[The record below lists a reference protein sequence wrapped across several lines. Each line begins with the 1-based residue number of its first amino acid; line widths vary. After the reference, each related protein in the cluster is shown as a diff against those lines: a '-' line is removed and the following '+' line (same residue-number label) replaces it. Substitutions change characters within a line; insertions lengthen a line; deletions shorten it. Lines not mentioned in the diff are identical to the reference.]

1 MAKYTKDDVKEALDD
16 KGIAYNNRDSKE
28 TLEALLP
35 EGVLEELQGVEP
47 PATPPADPPAGEEG
61 EAGDPPAEGDEP
73 KPEAPVVSTKG
84 SVTAP
89 EKGAKKV
96 DVVRVHEEGEVRYVR
111 TYSEER
117 HGKDF
122 MNLAKSFIEGA
133 KSKRNQV
140 CKIAK
145 HNSNNPAI
153 V

>member
-1 MAKYTKDDVKEALDD
+1 MAKYSKDDVKEALDN
-16 KGIAYNNRDSKE
+16 KGIAYNNRDTKE
-28 TLEALLP
+28 ELEALLP

-47 PATPPADPPAGEEG
+47 PATPPADPPASD
-61 EAGDPPAEGDEP
+61 EAGDPPAEGDAP

-96 DVVRVHEEGEVRYVR
+96 DVVRVHTEGEVRYVR

-122 MNLAKSFIEGA
+122 MSLAKSCVDGA

-140 CKIAK
+140 YKIAK
-145 HNSNNPAI
+145 HNTNNPAI